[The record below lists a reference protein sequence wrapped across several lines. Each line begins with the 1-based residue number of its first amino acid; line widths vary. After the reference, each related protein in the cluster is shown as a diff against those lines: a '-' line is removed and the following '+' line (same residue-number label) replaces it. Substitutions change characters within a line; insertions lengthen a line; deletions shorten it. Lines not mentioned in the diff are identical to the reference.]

1 MKYTFINYKN
11 EIIHT
16 AETNNPDQVEK
27 NLIAEGYQVGGY
39 QIAQRANIKTKSIA
53 YAFPTSQ
60 LATEND
66 RAKTGCYYIETG
78 LINVEGS
85 GQANYSPDYQV
96 GFFEAVDQD
105 LLDSFDEA
113 EGEPC
118 KHSLKYNASFYSL

>member
-1 MKYTFINYKN
+1 MK
-11 EIIHT
+11 
-16 AETNNPDQVEK
+16 Q
-27 NLIAEGYQVGGY
+27 
-39 QIAQRANIKTKSIA
+39 NIKTKSIA

-60 LATEND
+60 LATENEH
-66 RAKTGCYYIETG
+66 AKTGCYYIQTG

-96 GFFEAVDQD
+96 GFFETVDQD

-113 EGEPC
+113 EGETC